1 MKNILFCFLFLQFM
15 YLSAQNLKQIKRELL
30 KQNIEVE
37 SYNNSDSL
45 LLIKYPDGK
54 SIVKGIY
61 PEHDNLPVDGI
72 DTILIDVLN
81 VDTLLYHN
89 RFYFWKE
96 VNAAGTFAEPVL
108 VGDANRNGFAE
119 VYGTDLY
126 FLDAPWPPFPVK
138 IFEYDPEV
146 DSFLVRHT
154 YTDTLLRA
162 KAMYDIDNDGDL
174 DVYIQTYPSSRYGW
188 VLTGSTDTSLPINEI
203 MLNDMGYQMNDPTF
217 GDFNLDGN
225 TDLVYFALSAPN
237 KNFIKTVNAQ
247 RNGFDSVYEFRQE
260 DVYSA
265 GFSAEDIDGDGYAD
279 IVLGNL
285 KGKIQVLEYSPVLG
299 GYTNSW
305 TGTVGHSNP
314 YMHTASNDIDGNGR
328 KEFWVGGDAY
338 RDGVGITRFTAFEA
352 TGDNQFEPVAR
363 IEIPG
368 IFSFSAYNMLAKDI
382 TGDGV
387 DELIIC
393 LDGVFFIL
401 TFRGFPNAHNYAL
414 YYVKFRDPVPQGVSS
429 QYFGGTMF
437 DIDGDGK
444 LEVIITQDYITHNFN
459 SFQVREF
466 SKIYK
471 TTVGTSVKDEIVSP
485 DNFSISAFPNPFN
498 ATQTYEVTVPQHE
511 AFSVVIYDIMGRQI
525 ITIAEGIG
533 TGNRERFNWDGKD
546 QYGAN
551 VSSGVYI
558 VRLQS
563 KIRSQQ
569 IKSVLLK

>member
-1 MKNILFCFLFLQFM
+1 MPIIFLH
-15 YLSAQNLKQIKRELL
+15 SQNLKQIKQELL
-30 KQNIEVE
+30 KQNIESE
-37 SYNNSDSL
+37 LYNNSDSL

-61 PEHDNLPVDGI
+61 PENGNLPIDGI
-72 DTILIDVLN
+72 DTIVIDVLN
-81 VDTLLYHN
+81 VDTLLYHERYSLWN
-89 RFYFWKE
+89 E
-96 VNAAGTFAEPVL
+96 VNAAGSNAEPVL
-108 VGDANRNGFAE
+108 VGDVNKNGFAE

-126 FLDAPWPPFPVK
+126 FLDEPWPPFPVK

-146 DSFLVRHT
+146 DSFLLRHT

-162 KAMYDIDNDGDL
+162 KALYDIDNDGD
-174 DVYIQTYPSSRYGW
+174 DEVYIQTYPSSRYGF
-188 VLTGSTDTSLPINEI
+188 VLTGSTDTSLPTNEI

-217 GDFNLDGN
+217 GDFNRDGN

-265 GFSAEDIDGDGYAD
+265 GFSADDIDGDGYAD

-285 KGKIQVLEYSPVLG
+285 KGKIQVLEYSPALG
-299 GYTNSW
+299 TYTNSW

-314 YMHTASNDIDGNGR
+314 YMHTSSNDIDGNGR
-328 KEFWVGGDAY
+328 KEFWVGGDAF
-338 RDGVGITRFTAFEA
+338 RDGTGITRITAFEA
-352 TGDNQFEPVAR
+352 TGDNQYSPVAR

-414 YYVKFRDPVPQGVSS
+414 YYVKFIDRVPQGVSS
-429 QYFGGTMF
+429 QYFGGTMY

-444 LEVIITQDYITHNFN
+444 MEVIITQDYITHNFN

-471 TTVGTSVKDEIVSP
+471 PTIGTSVDDEILSP

-498 ATQTYEVTVPQHE
+498 ATQTYEVTVPLHE

-533 TGNRERFNWDGKD
+533 TGSREKLSWNGKD
-546 QYGAN
+546 QNGAN

>member
-1 MKNILFCFLFLQFM
+1 MRYLLFCFIFLQSILL
-15 YLSAQNLKQIKRELL
+15 YAQSLQQKLQHLSKK
-30 KQNIEVE
+30 NIVIEN
-37 SYNNSDSL
+37 YNNSDSL
-45 LLIKYPDGK
+45 FLIKYPNGK
-54 SIVKGIY
+54 YVVKSLYSEDIKQ
-61 PEHDNLPVDGI
+61 LPQDV
-72 DTILIDVLN
+72 DTIVIDILN
-81 VDTLLYHN
+81 VDTLQYHE
-89 RFYFWKE
+89 RYSFWKE
-96 VNAAGTFAEPVL
+96 VNATCGLVAPVL
-108 VGDANRNGFAE
+108 VGDANKNGFAE
-119 VYGTDLY
+119 VYGNDLY
-126 FLDAPWPPFPVK
+126 FVNDPWIPFPAK
-138 IFEYDPEV
+138 IFEYDPV
-146 DSFLVRHT
+146 VNDFIVKHI
-154 YTDTLLRA
+154 YDDTIVKP
-162 KAMYDIDNDGDL
+162 KALYDVNNDGNL
-174 DVYIQTYPSSRYGW
+174 DVYIQTYPSSKYGW
-188 VLTGSTDTSLPINEI
+188 VLTGSTDTSLPIYEI

-217 GDFNLDGN
+217 GDFNLDCN
-225 TDLVYFALSAPN
+225 TDLVYYSLASPGR
-237 KNFIKTVNAQ
+237 NFIKTVNTE
-247 RNGFDSVYEFRQE
+247 RNGFDSVYEFMQIDE
-260 DVYSA
+260 YAA

-285 KGKIQVLEYSPVLG
+285 KGKIQVLEYSPVLS

-393 LDGVFFIL
+393 LDDVFFIL

-429 QYFGGTMF
+429 QYYGGTMY
-437 DIDGDGK
+437 DIDGDGIM
-444 LEVIITQDYITHNFN
+444 EIIISLSYTTHNFN
-459 SFQVREF
+459 SSQLRNF

-471 TTVGTSVKDEIVSP
+471 TTIGTSVKDEIVSP
-485 DNFSISAFPNPFN
+485 DNFMISAFPNPFN
-498 ATQTYEVTVPQHE
+498 ATQSYEVAVPLHE
-511 AFSVVIYDIMGRQI
+511 EFAVVIYDVMGRRI
-525 ITIAEGIG
+525 NTLAEGIG
-533 TGNRERFNWDGKD
+533 TGNRERYDWNGKD
-546 QYGAN
+546 QFGSN

-563 KIRSQQ
+563 KIGSKQ